1 MGRERE
7 EEKRKE
13 EQEESKEGVK
23 REACE
28 QVSGPLCTA

>member
-7 EEKRKE
+7 EEKREE

-23 REACE
+23 REAHK
-28 QVSGPLCTA
+28 QVSGPPRIA